1 MEQIRI
7 AHVSEKKKQ
16 EVEDIKSLVR
26 KYNVLG
32 IVNLENLPADQF
44 LKIKHKLRDKIFIK
58 TSKKRLTKIAFAQL
72 EKEKKEISKLGE
84 MIRGSP
90 ALLFTNEDEFKL
102 QKNLNKNKSST
113 FAKAG
118 QTANK
123 DIMIS
128 AGPTPFAPGPM
139 IGEFGQLGIKT
150 QVVEGKIHIKEDKLL
165 VKEGE
170 EINPKIAGM
179 LAKLGIEPMEIGLNL
194 LFTYKNGEILTKDVL
209 NINEQEFLNSLKLAY
224 QESINLAVNSAYPV
238 KETIEILLRKA
249 QLNAM
254 ALESKVPKLNSQ
266 ESIQEK
272 PEPVAEEKKTEP
284 VVKEEEKEYTKKDE
298 QNVHVVKQEN
308 PKDHVQK
315 SSSEVTLK
323 EEVSKAKDSDV
334 KIEVKKVDVEK
345 DEMQKAA
352 DILRQL
358 TDKKIRGEI

>member
-1 MEQIRI
+1 MEQVKTTHI
-7 AHVSEKKKQ
+7 SEWKKQ

-58 TSKKRLTKIAFAQL
+58 TSKKRLTKIAFSQL

-84 MIRGSP
+84 MIKGSP

-102 QKNLNKNKSST
+102 QKNLNKNKSSA
-113 FAKAG
+113 FAKPG

-128 AGPTPFAPGPM
+128 AGPTQFTPGPM

-194 LFTYKNGEILTKDVL
+194 LFTYKNGEILTKEVL

-224 QESINLAVNSAYPV
+224 HESVNLAVNTSYPAKGTV
-238 KETIEILLRKA
+238 EILLRKA

-254 ALESKVPKLNSQ
+254 ALESKVPNLGSQ
-266 ESIQEK
+266 ESAQEK
-272 PEPVAEEKKTEP
+272 KEEQVAEVEEEP
-284 VVKEEEKEYTKKDE
+284 KEETK
-298 QNVHVVKQEN
+298 VHVAKQEEH
-308 PKDHVQK
+308 KAKVQEH
-315 SSSEVTLK
+315 SNEITLK
-323 EEVSKAKDSDV
+323 EKVTKDKDV
-334 KIEVKKVDVEK
+334 KIELKKIDVNK